1 VLGAIIEA
9 GLRVDLVVL
18 DRSCQAA
25 ELATAAGI
33 PVAVVARDSY
43 GADFDRV
50 AYTHRV
56 VDALLRHN
64 IDVVAMAGF
73 GTILAPPF
81 FDVYAGRVL
90 NTHPALLPAFKGWHA
105 VRDALA
111 AGVKVTGTTVH
122 VATEEVDAGPIL
134 AQEPV
139 PVVEGDTEETLHERI
154 KQVER
159 RLYPDTI
166 LKFLETVETSQSPH
180 RRSRP
185 MRVLMSVYDK
195 TGLEDFAR
203 QLVELGHEIVASGGT
218 AAALEAAGVA
228 HRTVESL
235 TEAPEMLGGRV
246 KTLHP
251 RVHGGIL
258 ADLAKPEHLADLEA
272 QRIEP
277 IGLVVCNLYPF
288 RSNPSIELIDVGG
301 PTMVRAAAKN
311 WAHVGSVVDPA
322 DYSEVLAELREDGAL
337 SDDLRRRL
345 AASAFAHTAAYD
357 AAIANWFADQTAGDA
372 LPQSVNVALEKAQT
386 LRYGENPHQR
396 GARYRVV
403 GERSWWDEV
412 EQHGGMELSYL
423 NLYDADA
430 AWRLAHQLADLGAVA
445 AVVVKHA
452 NPCGAAVADDV
463 LTAYDR
469 AFDAD
474 PMSAFGGIVA
484 LTSAV
489 TEAVAQEM
497 VGNAK
502 ADVLIAPSYD
512 PAALE
517 LFAAKRK
524 NMRVL
529 SAPPPGADRWHLRQI
544 GGGWLVQD
552 PYVFGT
558 GRSDWRVVTKAQPT
572 EDHWTDMEL
581 AWRVCAWVKSNAI
594 VLAAAGM
601 AVGIGGGQQNRVTPA
616 EIATARAAGRAKGGA
631 AASDAFFP
639 FRDGLDACAA
649 AGVASVIQPGGSV
662 RDDEVIAAAD
672 EHGLVMVFTG
682 ERQFQH

>member
-1 VLGAIIEA
+1 
-9 GLRVDLVVL
+9 
-18 DRSCQAA
+18 
-25 ELATAAGI
+25 
-33 PVAVVARDSY
+33 
-43 GADFDRV
+43 
-50 AYTHRV
+50 
-56 VDALLRHN
+56 
-64 IDVVAMAGF
+64 
-73 GTILAPPF
+73 
-81 FDVYAGRVL
+81 
-90 NTHPALLPAFKGWHA
+90 
-105 VRDALA
+105 
-111 AGVKVTGTTVH
+111 
-122 VATEEVDAGPIL
+122 
-134 AQEPV
+134 
-139 PVVEGDTEETLHERI
+139 
-154 KQVER
+154 
-159 RLYPDTI
+159 
-166 LKFLETVETSQSPH
+166 
-180 RRSRP
+180 
-185 MRVLMSVYDK
+185 MSVYDK
-195 TGLEDFAR
+195 TGLENFAR
-203 QLVELGHEIVASGGT
+203 QLLELGHEIIASGGT
-218 AAALEAAGVA
+218 AAALEQAGIA
-228 HRTVESL
+228 HRTVESV

-251 RVHGGIL
+251 RLHGGIL
-258 ADLAKPEHLADLEA
+258 ADLSKEEHRSDL
-272 QRIEP
+272 QGQGIEP

-322 DYSEVLAELREDGAL
+322 DYDAVIADLREHGAL

-345 AASAFAHTAAYD
+345 AAAAFAHTAAYD
-357 AAIANWFADQTAGDA
+357 AAIANWFSEQTAEEGA
-372 LPQSVNVALEKAQT
+372 LPGSLNIALEKAQS

-396 GARYRVV
+396 GARYRIA
-403 GERSWWDEV
+403 GEKTWWDEV
-412 EQHGGMELSYL
+412 VQHGGMELSYL

-430 AWRLAHQLADLGAVA
+430 AWRLAHQLADLGTAA

-452 NPCGAAVADDV
+452 NPCGAAVAADV

-469 AFDAD
+469 AFECD

-484 LTSAV
+484 LTAPV

-529 SAPPPGADRWHLRQI
+529 SAPTPTSDRWHLRQI
-544 GGGWLVQD
+544 AGGWLVQD
-552 PYVFGT
+552 PYVFAA
-558 GRSDWRVVTKAQPT
+558 GRADWRVVTKAQPT
-572 EDHWTDMEL
+572 DDNWRDMEL

-594 VLAAAGM
+594 VLAANGM
-601 AVGIGGGQQNRVTPA
+601 AVGIGGGQQNRVTPG
-616 EIATARAAGRAKGGA
+616 EIASARAAGRAKGGA

-649 AGVASVIQPGGSV
+649 AGVAAVIQPGGSV
-662 RDDEVIAAAD
+662 KDEEVTAAAD